1 MITVYFLHPKAT
13 PDHVGLIPLWLSE
26 QDPRPAKEQIHGN
39 YGHGGGWRN
48 MTGFRMASDEE
59 CVLRYPGDPPLK
71 PIAVM
76 RLRQER
82 IFVYDAGIV
91 AIVQP
96 NGSFEAARID

>member
-1 MITVYFLHPKAT
+1 
-13 PDHVGLIPLWLSE
+13 
-26 QDPRPAKEQIHGN
+26 
-39 YGHGGGWRN
+39 
-48 MTGFRMASDEE
+48 
-59 CVLRYPGDPPLK
+59 
-71 PIAVM
+71 M